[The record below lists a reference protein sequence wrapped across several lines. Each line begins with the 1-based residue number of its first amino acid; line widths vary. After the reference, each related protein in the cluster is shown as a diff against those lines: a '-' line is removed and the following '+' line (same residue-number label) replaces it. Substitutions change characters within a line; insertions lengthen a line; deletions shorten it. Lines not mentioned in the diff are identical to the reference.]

1 MRRAIV
7 ILTVTAV
14 LALLGSLAA
23 RQPFLRAIGSVIV
36 GRQGPFKGEAPSAGP
51 ELAKLPLIEFPAQ
64 GSGEAL
70 MVLYSGN
77 GAWAKA
83 VSGIARAAAAEG
95 LPTVGFDCLRYFWT
109 RRTPPEAAADLTRVI
124 ARYRAV
130 WGRDEVVLAGYSFG
144 AEALP
149 ALWPYLPAET
159 RAHVR
164 AMVLLGPS
172 NTMEMVVRPWSW
184 LNIDGAGAVP
194 LKPLVARVVGPKVTC
209 IYGAADRVAECA
221 HILPPAELVTLPG
234 GHHFN
239 RDYPA
244 VARAVLKAAGVR

>member
-1 MRRAIV
+1 MRRAI
-7 ILTVTAV
+7 LF
-14 LALLGSLAA
+14 LAAMAALAAPGTLAA
-23 RQPFLRAIGSVIV
+23 RQPFVRAMGSVIA
-36 GRQGPFKGEAPSAGP
+36 GRKGPFKGEAPNAGP
-51 ELAKLPLIEFPAQ
+51 DLASLPLIEFPAREP
-64 GSGEAL
+64 GEAM

-83 VSGIARAAAAEG
+83 VSGIARDAAADG
-95 LPTVGFDCLRYFWT
+95 LPTVGLDCLRYFWT
-109 RRTPPEAAADLTRVI
+109 RRTPPQAAADLARVI

-130 WGRDEVVLAGYSFG
+130 WSRDEVVLAGYSFG

-164 AMVLLGPS
+164 AMVLMGPS
-172 NTMEMVVRPWSW
+172 NTMEMVIRPWSW

-194 LKPLVARVVGPKVTC
+194 LKPLVAAVTGPRVTC
-209 IYGAADRVAECA
+209 IYGAADRVAECPK
-221 HILPPAELVTLPG
+221 ILPPAELIALPG

-239 RDYPA
+239 GDYVA
-244 VARAVLKAAGVR
+244 VARAVLKAAGF